1 MNQFRS
7 IETIYYLFFK
17 GLMSKSRATQQLKQ
31 LNAPDYQERL
41 LTLEG
46 QRKEKVE
53 DERIGDNLC

>member
-1 MNQFRS
+1 MDQLQS
-7 IETIYYLFFK
+7 VETIYYLFFK
-17 GLMSKSRATQQLKQ
+17 GLISKSRATQQLKQ